1 MMYVMMVY
9 HLNGD
14 STKSQDNIVIK
25 IMIFTIGPTIF
36 TIGTKIQDNI
46 VILLIF
52 NICTTVTG
60 RG

>member
-1 MMYVMMVY
+1 MYVMMVY

-25 IMIFTIGPTIF
+25 IIIFTIGPTIF

>member
-1 MMYVMMVY
+1 MYVMMVY